1 MLTEQNTTTCRQCG
15 KAVKGRTDKRF
26 CDDYC
31 RSAYNN
37 QLKAQLS
44 KTVKTVNA
52 TLLKNRKILER
63 LLPATEQMIK
73 TTRERLLK
81 QGFSFTYHTH
91 VLTTRTGKN
100 YVYCYEYGYLPLDK
114 DWLLLVRK
122 KEETV
127 TEGFS

>member
-15 KAVKGRTDKRF
+15 KTVKGRTDKRF

-52 TLLKNRKILER
+52 TLLKNRKILEK
-63 LLPATEQMIK
+63 LLPDTEHMTK

-81 QGFSFTYHTH
+81 QGFSFAYHTH
-91 VLTTRTGKN
+91 VYTTGTGKN
-100 YVYCYEYGYLPLDK
+100 YVYCYEYGYLLLDK